1 MASTS
6 EALGAV
12 GAQHEIT
19 IDGELIKF
27 NLITQRVKSELERWM
42 YQRAM
47 KGITDS
53 KALLDQ
59 APGAFG
65 DALAAITNSLAAGKY
80 AWGGPMM
87 VESLGTIAGICKIM
101 SLLSLSM
108 DTHKQVPTDKLE
120 GWFLGDHSAEI
131 SHLFTVIFSE
141 SMPKKKVEIQET
153 SEDQENKPNSD
164 R

>member
-19 IDGELIKF
+19 VDGEVIKF
-27 NLITQRVKSELERWM
+27 NLITQRVKSELERWL
-42 YQRAM
+42 YQRAI
-47 KGITDS
+47 KAISES
-53 KALLDQ
+53 KSLLDQ
-59 APGAFG
+59 SPGAFG
-65 DALAAITNSLAAGKY
+65 EALSSIVNSLATGKY

-87 VESLGTIAGICKIM
+87 VESLGTISGICKLL

-108 DTHKQVPTDKLE
+108 DTHKPVPQERLE
-120 GWFLGDHSAEI
+120 NWFLGDYSAELG
-131 SHLFTVIFSE
+131 HLFTVIFNE
-141 SMPKKKVEIQET
+141 SMPKKKVEASQTEET
-153 SEDQENKPNSD
+153 AADSD